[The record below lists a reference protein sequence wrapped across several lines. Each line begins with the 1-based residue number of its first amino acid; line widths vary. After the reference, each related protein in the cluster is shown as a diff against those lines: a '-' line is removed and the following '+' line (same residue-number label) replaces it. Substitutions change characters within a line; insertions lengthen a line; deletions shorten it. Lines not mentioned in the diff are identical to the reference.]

1 MQNKKSD
8 TRKFIETMWIMVKYD
23 VLPWM
28 LGAGLVAAVII
39 GVQDAKSQNTKKQME
54 KVLKI
59 KADTLNIQNI
69 R

>member
-8 TRKFIETMWIMVKYD
+8 FKRFCETMWIMVKYD

-28 LGAGLVAAVII
+28 VGAGILAAVII
-39 GVQDAKSQNTKKQME
+39 GVNDNGKKCKLSTKTNKISFFEKQ
-54 KVLKI
+54 
-59 KADTLNIQNI
+59 

>member
-39 GVQDAKSQNTKKQME
+39 GAQDAKSQNTKKQME
-54 KVLKI
+54 KVSKI

>member
-28 LGAGLVAAVII
+28 LGAGLVAAIII
-39 GVQDAKSQNTKKQME
+39 GAQDVKSQNTKKQTE
-54 KVLKI
+54 KVSKI

>member
-39 GVQDAKSQNTKKQME
+39 GTQDVKSQNTKKQME

>member
-1 MQNKKSD
+1 MENKKSD

-23 VLPWM
+23 VLPWV
-28 LGAGLVAAVII
+28 LGAGLVAAVIVSI
-39 GVQDAKSQNTKKQME
+39 QDAKSQNNKKPIE

-59 KADTLNIQNI
+59 KSDTLKIQNN